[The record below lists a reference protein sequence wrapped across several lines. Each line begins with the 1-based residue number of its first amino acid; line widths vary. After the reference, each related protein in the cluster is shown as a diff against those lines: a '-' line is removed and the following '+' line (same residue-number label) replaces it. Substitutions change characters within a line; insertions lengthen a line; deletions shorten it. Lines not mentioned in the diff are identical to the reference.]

1 MSNLRDALSKYFETF
16 DTLREELN
24 RTLEGWDTPVVV
36 VFGPQNA
43 GKSTL
48 LERLAMMP
56 LFPKGDGLCTRVPIR
71 IRLRNGAEQA
81 PELSIFKREAG
92 EEKIESRKVQGNV
105 EHAVSDAMAKL
116 ITQQTAGARG
126 VRSDRLIQVELTG
139 PRYSSIDLLD
149 LPGLVVAPGPGDV
162 PNLAEQTYSLARK
175 VIKEMHG
182 RAIFLAVR
190 EAGTDT
196 RQSLTTKLLA
206 ECPEIRPFS
215 FGVLTKCDRS
225 SDDKITEELLASNE
239 WQLGYGYFATMN
251 KPPQS
256 GGGLDELRT
265 AEQLWFNE
273 TSARKEILGAGRA
286 GGDQLVAKLAEAY
299 HDYLKRTWAPNTLNE
314 IERSKLQRLAE
325 LKDLGLPVG
334 GESTP
339 ELIEAVERSVKLAR
353 ARARARAVDACVKYA
368 LKAKLWRG
376 DAVPKFVGGTRRG
389 ADFSFPI
396 EAFTRDGLDEERG
409 LAAQLRD
416 GATEMSQEVLDT
428 PGHLLTDILA
438 SDRKGTSTALG
449 EVRVARFNRVL
460 NRVRSACEASHPV
473 DRLNEGLVALVGSF
487 LERGLE
493 YSETE
498 VTLHGFDG
506 LRHATITY
514 LLRELA
520 RWAPTIDVAAWA
532 QEDAWLFEDSSA
544 MERAACLRRLQ
555 DLDNT
560 RTSLLRLFDEARP

>member
-81 PELSIFKREAG
+81 PELSIFKREGA
-92 EEKIESRKVQGNV
+92 EEKLDSLTVQGNV
-105 EHAVSDAMAKL
+105 EHAVSGVMARL
-116 ITQQTAGARG
+116 MSLQSAGARG

-139 PRYSSIDLLD
+139 PRYPSIDLLD
-149 LPGLVVAPGPGDV
+149 LPGLVVAPGPGDA
-162 PNLAEQTYSLARK
+162 PDLAEQTYRLARK
-175 VIKEMHG
+175 VIKEVHG

-190 EAGTDT
+190 EAGHDT

-206 ECPEIRPFS
+206 ECPEIRPIS

-225 SDDKITEELLASNE
+225 SDDKIAEELHASNE
-239 WQLGYGYFATMN
+239 WQLGLGYFATMN
-251 KPPQS
+251 KPPQA
-256 GGGLDELRT
+256 GGGLAELRA

-273 TSARKEILGAGRA
+273 TTARQEIFRAGRA
-286 GGDQLVAKLAEAY
+286 GGDQLVAQLADAY

-314 IERSKLQRLAE
+314 IEQSKLKRLAE

-334 GESTP
+334 GEPTP

-353 ARARARAVDACVKYA
+353 ERARALSMDACVKYA
-368 LKAKLWRG
+368 LNAKLWRG
-376 DAVPKFVGGTRRG
+376 KAVPQFVGGTRRG
-389 ADFSFPI
+389 ADFSLPL

-416 GATEMSQEVLDT
+416 GITEMSRGVLDT
-428 PGHLLTDILA
+428 PEHLLTNLLA
-438 SDRKGTSTALG
+438 NDRKGASTALG
-449 EVRVARFNRVL
+449 AVRVARFNRVL
-460 NRVRSACEASHPV
+460 NRVRSACQASHPGE
-473 DRLNEGLVALVGSF
+473 RLNEGLAARVESF
-487 LERGLE
+487 LERGFE

-498 VTLHGFDG
+498 VTLRGFDG
-506 LRHATITY
+506 LRHATITF

-520 RWAPTIDVAAWA
+520 RWVPTIDVAAWA
-532 QEDAWLFEDSSA
+532 AEDPWLFEDSSA

-555 DLDNT
+555 DLENT